1 MLTVVHNTESANGN
15 VSGGAQSLL
24 IEIVRDGARQMLAA
38 TLKAEVAAYIDAH
51 AHEVDDNGH
60 RLVVGNGHHHEREV
74 LTAAAAVSVSAPRVG
89 DKRVSTPIPLS
100 GSGFLGGLALGA
112 AQVPQISEVSPLLY
126 LQ

>member
-24 IEIVRDGARQMLAA
+24 IGIVRDGARQMLAA

-89 DKRVSTPIPLS
+89 DKRFDPDTVERQRFPRRTCPGRR
-100 GSGFLGGLALGA
+100 GSPAD
-112 AQVPQISEVSPLLY
+112 Q
-126 LQ
+126 